1 MCNYLNIFFFYK
13 EEPHTNNKRFTES
26 AELNVC
32 MASLYVYAQLA
43 VHVHK
48 ASGKFLA

>member
-1 MCNYLNIFFFYK
+1 MCNK
-13 EEPHTNNKRFTES
+13 EEPHTNNKIFTES

-32 MASLYVYAQLA
+32 MDSSLYVYAQLA

-48 ASGKFLA
+48 DGGKFLV

>member
-1 MCNYLNIFFFYK
+1 MPSSVTQGSKHYLIIYK

-32 MASLYVYAQLA
+32 MDSAQLA

-48 ASGKFLA
+48 ASP